1 VKDPHRRPDAVVT
14 TSLDENPGHGDGV
27 ACQVGSHITV
37 GFGGIEKML
46 RFAFSFIV
54 FQNDKGMARWLLMMA
69 CSLTVV

>member
-1 VKDPHRRPDAVVT
+1 MPSVEA
-14 TSLDENPGHGDGV
+14 TSQWDL
-27 ACQVGSHITV
+27 AS
-37 GFGGIEKML
+37 IEKML